1 MRFRRNKSQ
10 RRISVI
16 ETTPLV
22 NVVFLLL
29 IFFLLS
35 MGLPLRLNEV
45 NHPSS
50 MIGSWGTPT
59 SNPVTVVVL
68 PEQIILNGKPVS
80 EQTLSELPR
89 NRDITILASRDIP
102 YFKVIN
108 VLDVLRASGHTRLS
122 LATKPLQN

>member
-1 MRFRRNKSQ
+1 MRFRRNKSH

-16 ETTPLV
+16 ETMPLV

-50 MIGSWGTPT
+50 MIGSLGTPT
-59 SNPVTVVVL
+59 SNFVTVAVM

-80 EQTLSELPR
+80 KQTLSELPR
-89 NRDITILASRDIP
+89 NRDIVILASRDIP
-102 YFKVIN
+102 YFKVID
-108 VLDVLRASGHTRLS
+108 VLDVLRTSGHTRLS

>member
-59 SNPVTVVVL
+59 SNSVTVVVL

-108 VLDVLRASGHTRLS
+108 VLDVLRTSGHTRLS
-122 LATKPLQN
+122 LATKPLQD